1 MKVYIDTNCRCHATD
16 PDGTLR
22 AVHDPFF
29 DGKAPSVI
37 EGYLFVPEGETVTG
51 ADGTVITGG
60 PMIAPW
66 RPSNTLTAAQAQ
78 YDYDQAALAAA
89 YQEGVNSI

>member
-1 MKVYIDTNCRCHATD
+1 MKIFIDKDYRCHAAD

-22 AVHDPFF
+22 AVDDPFF
-29 DGKAPSVI
+29 DGKAPAVI

-78 YDYDQAALAAA
+78 YDTDRAEAEAA
-89 YQEGVNSI
+89 YRKGVNSI

>member
-1 MKVYIDTNCRCHATD
+1 MIFIDKDYRCHATD
-16 PDGTLR
+16 PDGMLR
-22 AVHDPFF
+22 PVEDLFF
-29 DGKAPSVI
+29 AGKAPAVI
-37 EGYLFVPEGETVTG
+37 EGYMFVPEGETVTG